1 MSNLLHAKTL
11 KDQGLFVVPLY
22 RGLKFSG
29 DTNFIERDYTD
40 ELLQNPLCDE
50 QTGKQLWHTDGNQG
64 LNLEKSGLKDI
75 DLENEWSIK
84 FGGLWLPETLTSGRR
99 RPNGVLE
106 VTHYF
111 YKNHDNETNDVMLD
125 KHVAEYRVIG
135 QTVVYGTTK
144 DKITKEDLTREW
156 VHTVAPKECHNLEK
170 IFRKI
175 SFASAIAPLVVSAN
189 TGALKLDSCLKRY
202 TDWSDQERLDFLL
215 DFYTAVLPDDRDT
228 TSKKFQ
234 RIINSNNKETKNA
247 GYQSYAEYVGIAP
260 TKMKEIL
267 GWIGNTPDKEGY
279 QKTPSRRDFKAN
291 GVDMKALMTKD
302 IPPLN
307 FAVKPILPEGLV
319 AIAGRPKAMKSW
331 TMLDLCYCVEN
342 GYEFMG
348 HKVEKGNA
356 LYLGLEDSERRLKD
370 RTFKLGRNKCENF
383 PTVDVEAPYLG
394 MGLEEDLQKW
404 IDSSENPKLIVIDTL
419 ARVKAKTGF
428 NKGTAYDMDNELLR
442 KLQHLAISNGVC
454 ISFVTHLSK
463 ASQDYNFDKITGSVG
478 LQGMTDA
485 MWLIDRGDNTPN
497 ASIEGRGRDIMDF
510 SYSVKWNAD
519 TWKFEYIGDKQE
531 TELNENR
538 KKIIDAMSYFAD
550 KEEKKDVKPSDI
562 IKYFGVT
569 ASSKEGKNI
578 SRTMIRMSLAAEIT
592 SSDKYGFYH
601 LNKFNE
607 EHNHF

>member
-1 MSNLLHAKTL
+1 
-11 KDQGLFVVPLY
+11 
-22 RGLKFSG
+22 
-29 DTNFIERDYTD
+29 
-40 ELLQNPLCDE
+40 
-50 QTGKQLWHTDGNQG
+50 
-64 LNLEKSGLKDI
+64 
-75 DLENEWSIK
+75 
-84 FGGLWLPETLTSGRR
+84 
-99 RPNGVLE
+99 
-106 VTHYF
+106 
-111 YKNHDNETNDVMLD
+111 
-125 KHVAEYRVIG
+125 
-135 QTVVYGTTK
+135 
-144 DKITKEDLTREW
+144 
-156 VHTVAPKECHNLEK
+156 
-170 IFRKI
+170 
-175 SFASAIAPLVVSAN
+175 
-189 TGALKLDSCLKRY
+189 
-202 TDWSDQERLDFLL
+202 
-215 DFYTAVLPDDRDT
+215 
-228 TSKKFQ
+228 
-234 RIINSNNKETKNA
+234 
-247 GYQSYAEYVGIAP
+247 
-260 TKMKEIL
+260 
-267 GWIGNTPDKEGY
+267 
-279 QKTPSRRDFKAN
+279 
-291 GVDMKALMTKD
+291 
-302 IPPLN
+302 
-307 FAVKPILPEGLV
+307 
-319 AIAGRPKAMKSW
+319 
-331 TMLDLCYCVEN
+331 
-342 GYEFMG
+342 MG